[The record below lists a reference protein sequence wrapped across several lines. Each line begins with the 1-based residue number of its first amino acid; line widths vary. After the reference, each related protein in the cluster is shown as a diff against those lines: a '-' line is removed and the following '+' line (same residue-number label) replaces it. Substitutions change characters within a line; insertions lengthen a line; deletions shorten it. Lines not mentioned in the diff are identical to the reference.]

1 MVPAN
6 AQAKLVKTL
15 VKFLALLVR
24 APTEKLEVVLVGSG
38 FVFMALGPNAQTN
51 LLVQIA
57 MILKQQNL
65 KSPQIIALIQELA
78 YHSAD

>member
-1 MVPAN
+1 
-6 AQAKLVKTL
+6 
-15 VKFLALLVR
+15 LALLVR

-38 FVFMALGPNAQTN
+38 FVFMALGPNAQMK

-78 YHSAD
+78 YHLAD